1 LVAGSS
7 RTAAEGFLLKP
18 PPFHAIR
25 TRLPVAP
32 HAAGEAVMEAI
43 EFADHVKELHALQN
57 KMLAF
62 PEEDWRRER
71 ERVAE
76 LEKMIAQEARKPAHA

>member
-1 LVAGSS
+1 
-7 RTAAEGFLLKP
+7 
-18 PPFHAIR
+18 
-25 TRLPVAP
+25 
-32 HAAGEAVMEAI
+32 MEAT

-57 KMLAF
+57 KILAF

-76 LEKMIAQEARKPAHA
+76 LEALIANEGRKRAHA

>member
-1 LVAGSS
+1 
-7 RTAAEGFLLKP
+7 
-18 PPFHAIR
+18 
-25 TRLPVAP
+25 
-32 HAAGEAVMEAI
+32 MEAI

-71 ERVAE
+71 DRVAE
-76 LEKMIAQEARKPAHA
+76 LEKMIAQEARKHAHA

>member
-1 LVAGSS
+1 MDA
-7 RTAAEGFLLKP
+7 T
-18 PPFHAIR
+18 
-25 TRLPVAP
+25 
-32 HAAGEAVMEAI
+32 

-71 ERVAE
+71 QRVSE
-76 LEKMIAQEARKPAHA
+76 LERLIADEARKRALA